1 MRPFHSKPFPVMLLK
16 RPWMYI
22 AHTTMSVRGH
32 EMEMRFCH
40 LNALH
45 PMNQP
50 AMKSTVPASIV
61 ADPVVSPSDRSSIRA
76 AMGESA
82 IWSSTTTAMT
92 IGRSIVIFGG
102 ITPAIDRSMPLN
114 DSFAVLYIRHAE
126 CFERSMNEYFF
137 PLRTKS
143 LTIPISSQ
151 ISPFILSYPP
161 VSS

>member
-1 MRPFHSKPFPVMLLK
+1 MLLK

-50 AMKSTVPASIV
+50 AMKRTVPASIV
-61 ADPVVSPSDRSSIRA
+61 AEPEVSPSDRSSIRA

-82 IWSSTTTAMT
+82 IWSST
-92 IGRSIVIFGG
+92 
-102 ITPAIDRSMPLN
+102 
-114 DSFAVLYIRHAE
+114 E
-126 CFERSMNEYFF
+126 
-137 PLRTKS
+137 LRE
-143 LTIPISSQ
+143 
-151 ISPFILSYPP
+151 
-161 VSS
+161 